1 MLLYMITWPFYSYIG
16 CFCYAIVH
24 IRSYVCNMYITVTIN
39 KHLVPM
45 PEQATIEDKGSPQI
59 EKEITCLICGDFF
72 TNPMTLSCSHTFC
85 KQCIKNNLKKNKTKN
100 IACCPICCEVI
111 LQDDIESIPINF
123 NVKKLVEV
131 FKNEAEK
138 KCGNCETEGSFF
150 VWCIECN
157 NLYCQNCNEIHTKW
171 KDFKSHRVVDLIQ
184 SSSDICNTH
193 FKPIDFYCKT
203 CNSVIC
209 QECTLQIHPFETHDI
224 DFINTVATK
233 RRENIKQA
241 TASLEQLLKQVR
253 SKAKM
258 LEDHENLVDRNSK
271 VNIEQIKSSFQ
282 QLHNILIRNE
292 EEVLKNIDLN
302 ELLLKQMV
310 ATQKK
315 NVTLLEIQ
323 LEGCKGF
330 TENIMTANKTQQML
344 LHHHWI
350 LRRVHHLAE
359 QVTNIN
365 FDLQSHKHITASFSV
380 KSDEFISPLC
390 YTEGVLRLPHCSIHV
405 CTPLVK
411 PKQVKLIITLKDIL
425 GYPTVYQSDNIKI
438 YSNME
443 VDFLQD
449 VKVKE
454 QLEGVYHIYYSVKRK
469 MNHLILVYLGD
480 TLINHESI
488 EVPINA
494 RDYTNIN
501 KKEVKK
507 IKNGLP
513 ETPLKFPYSLAKGPS
528 NQLIFGDDST
538 SKLIVF
544 SDQLQYSH
552 CIGKR
557 GKQDGEFQSITGIAV
572 YNNEHVYVSDSD
584 LNCIQKFKLDGKFV
598 YKFGSYGSKNGQFR
612 SPHGLLVCDSKLFV
626 CDRQNHRIQIFIR
639 ENWCS
644 TFGREGTEPGSFKEP
659 IDLSLNNNEDQIFV
673 TDNKNH
679 RIQVFTLDG
688 LFVRVF
694 GDSKGIPSSL
704 QKNPVG
710 IFITS
715 DGYVLVTYY
724 RTGCIMIF
732 DEDETFVSAVEGNY
746 QGKVKFNHPCGIVM
760 MDNGEIIIACNL
772 SNGLVVL

>member
-1 MLLYMITWPFYSYIG
+1 M
-16 CFCYAIVH
+16 A
-24 IRSYVCNMYITVTIN
+24 
-39 KHLVPM
+39 
-45 PEQATIEDKGSPQI
+45 EQATIEDEEPPQI
-59 EKEITCLICGDFF
+59 GKEITCLICGDFF
-72 TNPMTLSCSHTFC
+72 IDPTTLSCSHTFC
-85 KQCIKNNLKKNKTKN
+85 RQCIKNNLEKNKTKN
-100 IACCPICCEVI
+100 IACCPICCETI
-111 LQDDIESIPINF
+111 LQDDIESIPINL

-131 FKNEAEK
+131 FKKVET

-157 NLYCQNCNEIHTKW
+157 NLYCQNCNEIHSKW
-171 KDFKSHRVVDLIQ
+171 KDFKSHRVVDCIQ
-184 SSSDICNTH
+184 SFSDICNTH

-209 QECTLQIHPFETHDI
+209 QECTLKVHPFESHDI
-224 DFINTVATK
+224 DLLDTIAIK
-233 RRENIKQA
+233 GRENIKQA

-253 SKAKM
+253 SKAKT
-258 LEDHENLVDRNSK
+258 LDDHENLVDRNIK

-282 QLHNILIRNE
+282 NLHTLLTCRE
-292 EEVLKNIDLN
+292 EELLKNIDLN
-302 ELLLKQMV
+302 KSSLKQIV
-310 ATQKK
+310 ATQKR

-330 TENIMTANKTQQML
+330 TENIMTANKTQQIL
-344 LHHHWI
+344 LHRHWI
-350 LRRVHHLAE
+350 MRRVHHLAK

-365 FDLQSHKHITASFSV
+365 LDLQPHKHITTAFKV

-390 YTEGVLRLPHCSIHV
+390 YMEGVLRSPHCSIHV

-411 PKQVKLIITLKDIL
+411 PRQVKLIITVKDVL
-425 GYPTVYQSDNIKI
+425 GYPVVYQSDNIRI

-443 VDFLQD
+443 GDFLQN

-454 QLEGVYHIYYSVKRK
+454 QPDLKGIYHIYYNAKRK
-469 MNHLILVYLGD
+469 MNHFILVYLGD
-480 TLINHESI
+480 TLINHEKI

-501 KKEVKK
+501 KKVVKK
-507 IKNGLP
+507 IKNGLS
-513 ETPLKFPYSLAKGPS
+513 ETPFKFPYSLAKGPS

-544 SDQLQYSH
+544 NDQMQYSH

-572 YNNEHVYVSDSD
+572 DNNEHVYVADSD

-598 YKFGSYGSKNGQFR
+598 YKFGRFGSENGQFR
-612 SPHGLLVCDSKLFV
+612 SPHGLLVCNSKLFV
-626 CDRQNHRIQIFIR
+626 CDRQNHRIQIFIH
-639 ENWCS
+639 EDWCS
-644 TFGREGTEPGSFKEP
+644 TIGQEGTEPGSFKEP
-659 IDLSLNNNEDQIFV
+659 IDLSLSNNEDRIFV

-688 LFVRVF
+688 LFLQVF
-694 GDSKGIPSSL
+694 GDLKGIQSSL

-710 IFITS
+710 LFITS

-724 RTGCIMIF
+724 RTSCIMVF
-732 DEDETFVSAVEGNY
+732 DEDETFVSAIEGTY
-746 QGKVKFNHPCGIVM
+746 QGKVKFDHPCGIVM

-772 SNGLVVL
+772 SNELVVL

>member
-1 MLLYMITWPFYSYIG
+1 MVSI
-16 CFCYAIVH
+16 AEQV
-24 IRSYVCNMYITVTIN
+24 TV
-39 KHLVPM
+39 
-45 PEQATIEDKGSPQI
+45 EDKESPQI
-59 EKEITCLICGDFF
+59 GKEITCLICGDFF
-72 TNPMTLSCSHTFC
+72 TNPTTLSCSHTFC
-85 KQCIKNNLKKNKTKN
+85 KQCIKNNLEKNKIKN

-123 NVKKLVEV
+123 NVKKLVEI
-131 FKNEAEK
+131 FEEK
-138 KCGNCETEGSFF
+138 VETKCGNCEAEGSLF

-171 KDFKSHRVVDLIQ
+171 KDFKSHRVVDFIQ
-184 SSSDICNTH
+184 SSSNICNTH
-193 FKPIDFYCKT
+193 FKPIDFYCNT

-209 QECTLQIHPFETHDI
+209 RECTLKIHPFKTHDI
-224 DFINTVATK
+224 DPIDTVTIK
-233 RRENIKQA
+233 GRENIKQA

-282 QLHNILIRNE
+282 NLHNLLTCRE
-292 EEVLKNIDLN
+292 EELLKKIDLN
-302 ELLLKQMV
+302 ELSLKQMV
-310 ATQKK
+310 ATQKR

-323 LEGCKGF
+323 LDGCKGF
-330 TENIMTANKTQQML
+330 TENIMTANETQQIL
-344 LHHHWI
+344 LHHRWI
-350 LRRVHHLAE
+350 MRRVHHLAE

-365 FDLQSHKHITASFSV
+365 LDLQSHKQITALSV

-425 GYPTVYQSDNIKI
+425 GYPIVYRPDNIRI

-443 VDFLQD
+443 DDFLQN

-454 QLEGVYHIYYSVKRK
+454 QQEGVYHIYYSAKRK
-469 MNHLILVYLGD
+469 MNHFILVYLGD
-480 TLINHESI
+480 ILINHESI

-513 ETPLKFPYSLAKGPS
+513 EIPLRFPYSLAKGPS

-544 SDQLQYSH
+544 NDELQYSH
-552 CIGKR
+552 CIGKK
-557 GKQDGEFQSITGIAV
+557 GKEDGEFQNITGIAADD
-572 YNNEHVYVSDSD
+572 NEHVYVADSD

-598 YKFGSYGSKNGQFR
+598 YKFGSYGSMNGQFR
-612 SPHGLLVCDSKLFV
+612 SPHGLLVCSSKLFV
-626 CDRQNHRIQIFIR
+626 CDRQNHRIQVFMH
-639 ENWCS
+639 ENWHS
-644 TFGREGTEPGSFKEP
+644 TIGQEGTEPGSFKEP
-659 IDLSLNNNEDQIFV
+659 IDLSLSNSEDKIFV

-688 LFVRVF
+688 LFLQVF
-694 GDSKGIPSSL
+694 GDLKDIPSSL

-724 RTGCIMIF
+724 RTSCIMIF
-732 DEDETFVSAVEGNY
+732 DEDETFVSAIEGTY